1 MRIGGQK
8 RGMVASD
15 LSAWAGGVDLEQ
27 LQDVCLQGWGLR
39 NDRRVGA
46 AGRGEPQP
54 GQRGEDQPAG
64 GLGGAVS
71 PQPIKLLGGGDRLA
85 DLTFDQAEDQ
95 QGQADDGDQGGDA
108 PVVFEEHRRHRQRA
122 FVAPQDLGS
131 VRLGGVQVGQQGVPA
146 ISGSQ
151 GVQGGLVEVP
161 RQGGFAGGGVGGDLG
176 LEDADQL

>member
-71 PQPIKLLGGGDRLA
+71 PQPIKLRQMEGSRAPIRRLSWMSLRA
-85 DLTFDQAEDQ
+85 TASGPLRLPE
-95 QGQADDGDQGGDA
+95 
-108 PVVFEEHRRHRQRA
+108 RRSTTSSA
-122 FVAPQDLGS
+122 L
-131 VRLGGVQVGQQGVPA
+131 
-146 ISGSQ
+146 
-151 GVQGGLVEVP
+151 
-161 RQGGFAGGGVGGDLG
+161 
-176 LEDADQL
+176 